1 MGMFSKIRGGA
12 GEPSYPPKKRQF
24 TQPGQAYMPGA
35 VNDFSS
41 GGYKSSKGILGDKP
55 MAPQN
60 RAYEQ
65 GEHGQAKTDVW
76 GKAIPAKPA
85 QPQATAKEDNSWLE
99 GLGY

>member
-1 MGMFSKIRGGA
+1 MGIFSKIRGGA
-12 GEPSYPPKKRQF
+12 GQPGYPPKKTQF
-24 TQPGQAYMPGA
+24 TQPGQAYVPGA

-41 GGYKSSKGILGDKP
+41 GGYKPSRGILGDKP

-65 GEHGQAKTDVW
+65 GKFGQAKTDVW
-76 GKAIPAKPA
+76 GKAIPAKAPE
-85 QPQATAKEDNSWLE
+85 PQSSAPEDDSWLK